1 MSATVLTLEIA
12 AANLRAARIARE
24 AEFLRQ
30 WVEIQGIKLL
40 LADGLSPREVARTL
54 HIRKSTVQRAVN
66 APVLHWPAVGADSK
80 LEHLMADSAWGS
92 PERPAEVLATI
103 VLARTEGVGA

>member
-12 AANLRAARIARE
+12 AANLRAARIARR

-30 WVEIQGIKLL
+30 WVEIQEIKLL

-54 HIRKSTVQRAVN
+54 HIRRSTVQRAVN
-66 APVLHWPAVGADSK
+66 APALHWPAADSN
-80 LEHLMADSAWGS
+80 LEQ
-92 PERPAEVLATI
+92 PI
-103 VLARTEGVGA
+103 ARTDGGGA

>member
-12 AANLRAARIARE
+12 AANLRAARIARR

-30 WVEIQGIKLL
+30 WVEIQEIKLL

-54 HIRKSTVQRAVN
+54 HIRRSTVQVSRCWSGSSRA
-66 APVLHWPAVGADSK
+66 ASL
-80 LEHLMADSAWGS
+80 
-92 PERPAEVLATI
+92 T
-103 VLARTEGVGA
+103 

>member
-12 AANLRAARIARE
+12 AANLRAARIARR

-30 WVEIQGIKLL
+30 WIEIKEIKLV

-54 HIRKSTVQRAVN
+54 HTSEGARCNAASMLPPYTGPPLTPTSSNLLRAPM
-66 APVLHWPAVGADSK
+66 AGGA
-80 LEHLMADSAWGS
+80 
-92 PERPAEVLATI
+92 
-103 VLARTEGVGA
+103 